1 MYSTGGTKVLFVIDT
16 LEIGGA
22 EQSLLA
28 NTNRF
33 KSITPIVCHI
43 YKGDS
48 LKPKFLENGIKVYS
62 LNIPYKYGFIKA
74 YNALKKVVE
83 IEKPDMIVGYITMTE
98 IIARLVGR
106 SKKTPVIGTF
116 INDLYAKDY
125 NKHLSWRSKQL
136 VNLFK
141 LLNKLTSK
149 ICVGFVANSQ
159 AIKDANS
166 KHLDLPLSKIKVIN
180 RGRDSRKIKSRNFDN
195 FSLNGSTRF
204 LNVSRLFP
212 VKGHKELILGF
223 ERVVQQYPSAT
234 LHIMGDGPARQS
246 LQDLIAEKKLENN
259 VFLLGSRNDV
269 PTVMCEY
276 DCFVFPSYMEGF
288 SGSVVEAMFAGL
300 PVLASD
306 IGPNQEAIKHG
317 HTGYLF
323 ETGSIEAI
331 EQAMLWFIENKSVAY
346 QYAKEAY
353 QYAKNNFE
361 LNDIV
366 EQFEEFLINSSKAA
380 LPY

>member
-1 MYSTGGTKVLFVIDT
+1 MKKLKTKVLFVIDT

-33 KSITPIVCHI
+33 KSITPIVCHL
-43 YKGDS
+43 YKGNS
-48 LKPKFLENGIKVYS
+48 LKQSFMENDIQVYS
-62 LNIPYKYGFIKA
+62 LDIQDKYGFVSA
-74 YNALKKVVE
+74 YNALKKVVQKE
-83 IEKPDMIVGYITMTE
+83 APDLIVGYITMTE
-98 IIARLVGR
+98 IIARLVA
-106 SKKTPVIGTF
+106 KNQKTPIIGTF

-136 VNLFK
+136 VKLFK

-159 AIKDANS
+159 AIKEANS
-166 KHLDLPLSKIKVIN
+166 KHLDLPLNKIQVIN
-180 RGRDSRKIKSRNFDN
+180 RGRESNKIRKKDFDTLASN
-195 FSLNGSTRF
+195 DGVRF

-212 VKGHKELILGF
+212 VKGQKELILAF
-223 ERVVQQYPSAT
+223 EQVVAQHPSAT
-234 LHIMGDGPARQS
+234 LHIIGDGPSRID
-246 LQDLIAEKKLENN
+246 LQNLIMVKKLEKY

-269 PTVMCEY
+269 PDVMCEY

-306 IGPNQEAIKHG
+306 IGPNKEAIQHEQ
-317 HTGYLF
+317 TGYLF
-323 ETGSIEAI
+323 ETGSVPAI
-331 EQAMLWFIENKSVAY
+331 RQAMCWFLDNKSTANNY
-346 QYAKEAY
+346 ARNAFSYAKSH
-353 QYAKNNFE
+353 FE
-361 LNDIV
+361 LDAIV
-366 EQFEEFLINSSKAA
+366 AQFEHYLIDSIKDQQ
-380 LPY
+380 P